1 MREKTGTE
9 IINKQERLA
18 LLDAIRGFVLVNM
31 IAYHLLYDLVALF
44 GVRLDWYWAW
54 PGRLWQQ
61 MIVGSFIFISG
72 FSSQLS
78 HKNGRRGW
86 LLLGCGMLL
95 SLVTWAVMP
104 DQLIRFGVLHFLG
117 IAALLWAFAGRWIN
131 RIPAG
136 VLFCSGLFF
145 FLMTRGTQNGSCVF
159 GLLQLPTG
167 LYQSRWLFPLGFPG
181 PGFHSSDYVPLLPWI
196 FLYLAGT
203 AAERMVR
210 RSPAALQLL
219 TPKIP
224 FLSFWGSRTLIVYL
238 VHQPILYGI
247 CLLLMR

>member
-1 MREKTGTE
+1 
-9 IINKQERLA
+9 
-18 LLDAIRGFVLVNM
+18 
-31 IAYHLLYDLVALF
+31 
-44 GVRLDWYWAW
+44 
-54 PGRLWQQ
+54 

-117 IAALLWAFAGRWIN
+117 IAALLWAFAGRWLN

-136 VLFCSGLFF
+136 GAVLQRSV
-145 FLMTRGTQNGSCVF
+145 FLPDDQGNPERLLYLWPAAAPDGAVPRADGS
-159 GLLQLPTG
+159 
-167 LYQSRWLFPLGFPG
+167 FPLGFPG

-210 RSPAALQLL
+210 CSPAALQLL